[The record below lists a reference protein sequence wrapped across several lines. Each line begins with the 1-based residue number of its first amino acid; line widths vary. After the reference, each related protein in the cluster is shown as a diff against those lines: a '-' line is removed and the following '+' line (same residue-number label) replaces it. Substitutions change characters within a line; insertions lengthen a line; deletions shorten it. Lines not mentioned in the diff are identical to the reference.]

1 MAKSK
6 KKTRRKR
13 VFSKKNIAKFFKSL
27 KERREKEYSKRLL
40 NRIITHSILMLW
52 ATYGLAYLGREEI
65 AETLSKTIVTS
76 IIAIVVGYLVK
87 SVFENISK
95 YTTAFGDNILPEI
108 PEPDDEIE
116 PDPEYTQDD
125 DETNMNRD
133 C

>member
-6 KKTRRKR
+6 KKKKR
-13 VFSKKNIAKFFKSL
+13 VFIKKNIQKFLSNIKT
-27 KERREKEYSKRLL
+27 KREKEYSKRLL
-40 NRIITHSILMLW
+40 NRIITHSILMMW

-65 AETLSKTIVTS
+65 AEALSKTIVTS

-95 YTTAFGDNILPEI
+95 YTTAFGENVPPIPIPE
-108 PEPDDEIE
+108 PEPDDEI
-116 PDPEYTQDD
+116 
-125 DETNMNRD
+125 NLNRD